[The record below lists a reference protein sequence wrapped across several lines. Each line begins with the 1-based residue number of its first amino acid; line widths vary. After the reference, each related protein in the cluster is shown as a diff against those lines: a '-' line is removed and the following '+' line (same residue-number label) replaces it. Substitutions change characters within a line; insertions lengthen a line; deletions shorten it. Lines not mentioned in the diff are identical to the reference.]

1 MDKRRLSVR
10 ETVFVAVMAAVM
22 CVFAPLSI
30 PMGAVPLSL
39 ATLVVYLDGALL
51 GKAKGCAAVIVY
63 IFIGLAG
70 VPVFSGF
77 IGGLAAVTGITGGY
91 IIGYIPCAYI
101 TALFAQRFGGRI
113 LAMAAGM
120 VLGTAALYIFGTAW
134 YMLLTGAEIAAALA
148 ACVIPFLAGDA
159 VKIAAACALAAPL
172 RKKLLPVMNNFNF
185 K

>member
-1 MDKRRLSVR
+1 MDKRRISVR
-10 ETVFVAVMAAVM
+10 ATVFVAVMAAVM

-39 ATLVVYLDGALL
+39 ATLAVYLDGALL
-51 GKAKGCAAVIVY
+51 GRAKGCAAVVVY
-63 IFIGLAG
+63 ILIGLVG

-77 IGGLAAVTGITGGY
+77 IGGFAAVTGITGGY

-101 TALFAQRFGGRI
+101 TALFTQRFGGRI
-113 LAMAAGM
+113 WAMAAGM
-120 VLGTAALYIFGTAW
+120 ALGTAALYALGTAW
-134 YMLLTGAEIAAALA
+134 YMLLTGVEIAAALA

-159 VKIAAACALAAPL
+159 VKIAAACALAVPL
-172 RKKLLPVMNNFNF
+172 RKKLLPVINNFNF

>member
-51 GKAKGCAAVIVY
+51 GKAKGCAAVVVY
-63 IFIGLAG
+63 IFIGLVG

-77 IGGLAAVTGITGGY
+77 IGGFAAVSGITGGY

-101 TALFAQRFGGRI
+101 TALFTQRFGGR
-113 LAMAAGM
+113 LWAMAVGM
-120 VLGTAALYIFGTAW
+120 ALGTAALYAFGTAW
-134 YMLLTGAEIAAALA
+134 YTLFTGAEPMAALA
-148 ACVIPFLAGDA
+148 ACVVPFLAGDA

-172 RKKLLPVMNNFNF
+172 RKKLLLVMNNFNF

>member
-51 GKAKGCAAVIVY
+51 GKAKGCAAVVVY
-63 IFIGLAG
+63 IFIGLVG

-77 IGGLAAVTGITGGY
+77 IGGFAAISGITGGY
-91 IIGYIPCAYI
+91 IIGYIPCAFI
-101 TALFAQRFGGRI
+101 TALFTQHFGGR
-113 LAMAAGM
+113 LWAMAVGM
-120 VLGTAALYIFGTAW
+120 ALGTAALYALGTVW
-134 YMLLTGAEIAAALA
+134 YMALTAAEPMAALA
-148 ACVIPFLAGDA
+148 ACVVPFLAEDA

>member
-1 MDKRRLSVR
+1 MDKRRISVR
-10 ETVFVAVMAAVM
+10 ATVFVAVMAAVM

-30 PMGAVPLSL
+30 PAGAVPLSL
-39 ATLVVYLDGALL
+39 ATLAVYLDGALL
-51 GKAKGCAAVIVY
+51 GRAKGCAAVVVY
-63 IFIGLAG
+63 ILIGLVG

-77 IGGLAAVTGITGGY
+77 IGGFAAVTGITGGY

-101 TALFAQRFGGRI
+101 TALFTQRFGGRI
-113 LAMAAGM
+113 WAMAAGM
-120 VLGTAALYIFGTAW
+120 ALGTLALYAFGTAW

-159 VKIAAACALAAPL
+159 LKIAAACALAVPL
-172 RKKLLPVMNNFNF
+172 RKKLLPMMNDFNF